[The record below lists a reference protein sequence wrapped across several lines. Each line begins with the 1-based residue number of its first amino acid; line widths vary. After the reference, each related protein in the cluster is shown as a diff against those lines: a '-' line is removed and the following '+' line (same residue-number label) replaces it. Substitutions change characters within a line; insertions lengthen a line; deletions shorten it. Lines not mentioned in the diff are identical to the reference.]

1 MFGGD
6 DTEFIAPVAPGNWI
20 RFSSNRAELSRSV
33 FQAAARGCGHHGC
46 ESQAIVWWA
55 ELQAPVLGTSDTD
68 QLPDVDSGH
77 VTCWA
82 VTNT

>member
-46 ESQAIVWWA
+46 ESQAIVQSD
-55 ELQAPVLGTSDTD
+55 ELSSRLRGWEHLTLTSSRMWTLDT
-68 QLPDVDSGH
+68 
-77 VTCWA
+77 
-82 VTNT
+82 

>member
-33 FQAAARGCGHHGC
+33 FQAAAGAVVITDVKAKPL
-46 ESQAIVWWA
+46 SSD
-55 ELQAPVLGTSDTD
+55 ELGSRPRCTVGKF
-68 QLPDVDSGH
+68 GG
-77 VTCWA
+77 
-82 VTNT
+82 